1 MEGAKHIKLMANV
14 ILTTNCQRKCA
25 YCFAQEDRNANMSFT
40 FDNFKRVVSFIA
52 TGPKLI
58 NLLGGE
64 PTLNKDFVRM
74 LEHVIIND
82 FLTQVFTNGMIPDK
96 VLNNIL
102 SLLNKTSLREDQLYF
117 AININEE
124 KYRTTEEIKL
134 QDNFLKKL
142 GNLVYPSF
150 TIHDKDTDLL
160 FLRDFIHDYNLDPVI
175 RLGLA
180 MPVKPGNNKYL
191 PMEDYSKVA
200 ANIIKLSESSPGI
213 TIKFDCG
220 FPLCMFTIEEIGE
233 LRKNEENDFVF
244 VCGSAIDIYP
254 DLTFTN
260 CYPLSQ
266 VYRGNINDYR
276 YIMEIYGFLMDG
288 FIAPFGIY
296 GEQCTNCSV
305 FGTECAGGCKGF
317 FELPKVEDIKYGK
330 NYLD

>member
-1 MEGAKHIKLMANV
+1 MANI
-14 ILTTNCQRKCA
+14 ILTTDCQRKCS
-25 YCFAQEDRNANMSFT
+25 YCFAQEDRDANMSFT
-40 FDNFKRVVSFIA
+40 FDNFKRVIKFIS

-74 LEHVIIND
+74 LGYVIVND
-82 FLTQVFTNGMIPDK
+82 FIVQVFTNGMIPDR
-96 VLNNIL
+96 VLHNIL

-124 KYRTTEEIKL
+124 KYRTEEENKL

-160 FLRDFIHDYNLDPVI
+160 FLRDFIHNYNLDPVI

-180 MPVKPGNNKYL
+180 MPVKPGSNKYL
-191 PMEDYSKVA
+191 PREDYSKVA
-200 ANIIKLSESSPGI
+200 ANIIKLSENSPGI

-220 FPLCMFTIEEIGE
+220 FPLCMFTAEEINK
-233 LRKNEENDFVF
+233 LNRDKENDFVF
-244 VCGSAIDIYP
+244 VCGSPIDIYP

-266 VYRGNINDYR
+266 IHRGRVTDYE
-276 YIMEIYGFLMDG
+276 YIIELYAFLTDY
-288 FIAPFGIY
+288 FTTSFGIY
-296 GEQCTNCSV
+296 GDQCTTCS
-305 FGTECAGGCKGF
+305 FFKRECSGGCKGF
-317 FELPKVEDIKYGK
+317 FELSKVGGGI
-330 NYLD
+330 